1 MKIVHLITSTT
12 GGAAQ
17 AAIRL
22 HEALLETGHDSK
34 IISVERRVEANQS
47 DVVKKLNTNAP
58 ARLLSSTVTLF
69 QQRITRRGYNS
80 VSPLSLNLL
89 DWSDL
94 EVESADVLHLHAFY
108 NLVSIQNF
116 LERYPYKRKVVT
128 FHDERFYTGG
138 CHYSFECEQIS
149 TGCKNCPQVY
159 GLFRTLMSNEKKN
172 TAKLISE
179 SMNIVFVCPSMWILN
194 RARKS
199 FSDIPSK
206 YFVQIYNPIPKP
218 VVRPRSTI
226 DLKKQI
232 HFGFVAQNLDNPVK
246 NLGLLLEAFKDVH
259 QIHPGKYVL
268 TIVGESN
275 RDYSQDNPKI
285 QQKLASTPSELQ
297 ELFNS
302 IDILIVPSAQDNLP
316 NVMGE
321 ALMSGLGLIGSKTGG
336 IPEIAKLFDQDLFES
351 GDKAGLVQAMLDCKL
366 PDRAQI
372 QRQAEK
378 VFGYESI
385 ASEMIKVYSVAPD

>member
-1 MKIVHLITSTT
+1 M
-12 GGAAQ
+12 
-17 AAIRL
+17 
-22 HEALLETGHDSK
+22 
-34 IISVERRVEANQS
+34 
-47 DVVKKLNTNAP
+47 
-58 ARLLSSTVTLF
+58 
-69 QQRITRRGYNS
+69 
-80 VSPLSLNLL
+80 
-89 DWSDL
+89 
-94 EVESADVLHLHAFY
+94 
-108 NLVSIQNF
+108 
-116 LERYPYKRKVVT
+116 
-128 FHDERFYTGG
+128 
-138 CHYSFECEQIS
+138 
-149 TGCKNCPQVY
+149 
-159 GLFRTLMSNEKKN
+159 
-172 TAKLISE
+172 
-179 SMNIVFVCPSMWILN
+179 
-194 RARKS
+194 
-199 FSDIPSK
+199 
-206 YFVQIYNPIPKP
+206 QIYNPIPKP

-385 ASEMIKVYSVAPD
+385 ASEMIKIYSVAPD